1 MSEHYELT
9 YIVSIKHL
17 DDELKK
23 VTDLVTGFIK
33 GFGGVVTAEQ
43 SLGKLRLAYPIKQ
56 THQGT
61 YIVNEINLDPEMVI
75 KLDKQLT
82 LENSIL
88 RHLIIK
94 KKIRTEAEIKREKE
108 IQDRLIKET
117 EQEIDKLEKSSK
129 KFVKKEEVSEKVE
142 TPVTEVKKTVRSK
155 DTSMED
161 LDKKLDEILTDD
173 LL

>member
-23 VTDLVTGFIK
+23 VTDLVAGFIK
-33 GFGGVVTAEQ
+33 GFGGVVTSEVV
-43 SLGKLRLAYPIKQ
+43 LGKQRLAYPIKQ

-61 YIVNEINLDPEMVI
+61 YIVNEINLDPEMVL

-94 KKIRTEAEIKREKE
+94 NKIKTEEEIKREKE
-108 IQDRLIKET
+108 IQERLIKET

-129 KFVKKEEVSEKVE
+129 KFVKKEEVSEKAE
-142 TPVTEVKKTVRSK
+142 TPAAEVKKTVRSK
-155 DTSMED
+155 DSSMED